1 MARASWQGFITIG
14 QLGVPVRLYSAS
26 RSARPRFVQLSEKD
40 GKPVHRVLRSSVT
53 HEEVRADEVVR
64 AVEVEPG
71 KFVTLTDQEL
81 EQTGTPHLKTID
93 VKQFCEPGDIN
104 PIYYE
109 KPYYITPGAGGERA
123 YALLREAL
131 VRSDKLAIT
140 QFVIMSKEHIGAL
153 GVAGDLLVL
162 HQLRFADEIVPR
174 SDIKTR
180 PLPKSNPSE
189 VEALQRL
196 IDRFSAPFYVN
207 DYHDEHAEYVQQLV
221 ERKAKG
227 LPMPRREK
235 PSPQATPD
243 DQIQAAITR
252 MLDPSQNRLG
262 EET

>member
-1 MARASWQGFITIG
+1 MARASWQGFITMG

-26 RSARPRFVQLSEKD
+26 RSVRPRFVQLSEKD
-40 GKPVHRVLRSSVT
+40 GKPVQRVLRSSVT
-53 HEEVRADEVVR
+53 HEEVRTDEVVR
-64 AVEVEPG
+64 AVEFEPG

-81 EQTGTPHLKTID
+81 EQTDTPHLKTID

-104 PIYYE
+104 PIHYE
-109 KPYYITPGAGGERA
+109 KPYYVTPDTGGERA

-140 QFVIMSKEHIGAL
+140 QFVIMNKEHIGAL

-162 HQLRFADEIVPR
+162 HQLRFAEEVVPR
-174 SDIKTR
+174 SDIRTR
-180 PLPKSNPSE
+180 PLPKSDPSE
-189 VEALQRL
+189 VEALQQL
-196 IDRFSAPFYVN
+196 IERFSAPFYVN

-235 PSPQATPD
+235 PSPHATPD

-252 MLDPSQNRLG
+252 MLDPGQNRLG
-262 EET
+262 DEA

>member
-1 MARASWQGFITIG
+1 MRASWQGFITIG

-40 GKPVHRVLRSSVT
+40 GKPVQRVLRSSVT
-53 HEEVRADEVVR
+53 HKEVKPDEVIR
-64 AVEVEPG
+64 AVEFEPG
-71 KFVTLTDQEL
+71 NFVTLTDQEL
-81 EQTGTPHLKTID
+81 ERADTPHLKTID
-93 VKQFCEPGDIN
+93 VKQFCDPSDIN
-104 PIYYE
+104 PIHYE

-131 VRSDKLAIT
+131 VRSGKLAIT
-140 QFVIMSKEHIGAL
+140 QFVIAGKEHIGAL

-162 HQLRFADEIVPR
+162 HQLRFADEVVPR

-180 PLPKSNPSE
+180 PLPKSDPAE
-189 VEALQRL
+189 VDALQQL
-196 IDRFSAPFYVN
+196 IERFSGPFYVN
-207 DYHDEHAEYVQQLV
+207 DYHDEHAEYIQELV

-227 LPMPRREK
+227 LPMPRRER

-252 MLDPSQNRLG
+252 MLKQDHNRLG
-262 EET
+262 TEE